1 MVEADRIELSSSVLQ
16 TVVSTSFTKPPNG
29 ASREI
34 CALLC
39 SLQVSY
45 VAIYALEAKCLL
57 WMDLNH
63 RPMHYRAF
71 TVSCTII
78 ACTDL
83 PTELHNKLEY
93 VAGLAPAYMSFA
105 ETALTISGTHI
116 HKLVRNV
123 GVEPTTE
130 PWQSPVLPLN

>member
-83 PTELHNKLEY
+83 PTELHNKLESVGGIEPPY
-93 VAGLAPAYMSFA
+93 CSFA
-105 ETALTISGTHI
+105 ESRLTTWPYG